1 MHAVGTNLKCLRIR
15 AGLTQDALAGML
27 HVTRQ
32 TVSSWETGR
41 TEPDLDTLLA
51 LAGALQSDVTELIYG
66 VKRNGYRQY
75 QRRWFICCAVCGV
88 VLLGLLILQLT
99 LVPALLARQ
108 NAVYDRSYALYQL
121 CVPQFGFFAGGVL
134 LCALAS
140 IWLPLRAAG
149 KCRRWILAAG
159 ILLALP
165 PLILT
170 VCLPF
175 IRSAEHLLWPLV
187 RLLYP
192 AISQRGGRFLMQ
204 QLAPFLSAI
213 CLFLGLNR

>member
-1 MHAVGTNLKCLRIR
+1 MHTVGTNLKRLRIR
-15 AGLTQDALAGML
+15 ADLTQDALAGML

-51 LAGALQSDVTELIYG
+51 LAEALQSDVTELIYG
-66 VKRNGYRQY
+66 VKQNGYRQH
-75 QRRWFICCAVCGV
+75 QRRWYICCAVSGT
-88 VLLGLLILQLT
+88 VLLGLLVLHLT
-99 LVPALLARQ
+99 LVPALWARQ
-108 NAVYDRSYALYQL
+108 NTVYDRAYALYQL
-121 CVPQFGFFAGGVL
+121 CVPQLGFFAGGVL

-140 IWLPLRAAG
+140 IWLPVRAKG

-159 ILLALP
+159 LFLAVP

-175 IRSAEHLLWPLV
+175 IQSAENILWPLV

-192 AISQRGGRFLMQ
+192 AVTQHGGRFVIQ
-204 QLAPFLSAI
+204 VCAPFLSAI
-213 CLFLGLNR
+213 FLFLGLNR